1 MSAIDQLF
9 QTLRA
14 EGKKAFMP
22 FITAGDPNLD
32 FTSRL
37 LRELSHLGCHLC
49 ELGIP
54 YSDPIADGPVIQAS
68 YTRALGHGVKLNDI
82 LANVTEVTSGGL
94 SMPVVTMVS
103 YAIVLRHGLE
113 KYVDDAI
120 AAGVSG
126 AIVPDLLTEESDEL
140 ARVCRDRDFSLIQL
154 VTPTTSKERAI
165 RITET
170 STGFIYY
177 VSVTGI
183 TGARQE
189 LPTELVEQVGWLKEQ
204 TDLPICIGFGISRPE
219 HIQRLAPVADGFI
232 VGSAIVKLIEEAA
245 ALGDEAAIEKVI
257 SYVKEMLATLDK

>member
-22 FITAGDPNLD
+22 FITAGDPSLD

-37 LRELSHLGCHLC
+37 LRELSQSGCHLC
-49 ELGIP
+49 EVGIP

-126 AIVPDLLTEESDEL
+126 AIVPDLLTEESACAGLGDCVLVDRFLEVKESPL
-140 ARVCRDRDFSLIQL
+140 NCIRMAPFLLQHLRNCQPRVCTVLS
-154 VTPTTSKERAI
+154 
-165 RITET
+165 
-170 STGFIYY
+170 
-177 VSVTGI
+177 
-183 TGARQE
+183 GARCA
-189 LPTELVEQVGWLKEQ
+189 VESWRVLRRE
-204 TDLPICIGFGISRPE
+204 C
-219 HIQRLAPVADGFI
+219 V
-232 VGSAIVKLIEEAA
+232 
-245 ALGDEAAIEKVI
+245 
-257 SYVKEMLATLDK
+257 